1 MVLIKCKE
9 CGQEIS
15 SKARVCLHCGV
26 RNPAPFGFTF
36 KRVMKIWAI
45 CAVVAAVGIIIIV
58 STSGGGTSSSSTA
71 SNEAGSTDGGDSSS
85 APSVPPPVFAGNK
98 GQITDVTLGCPQKTD
113 FTALMNDYAKAQAV
127 NDTVGEHNAIF
138 AANQAGC
145 TFIPVGTKALVI
157 ANSGF
162 LEQIDEIR
170 LDDGQS
176 YWINANMI
184 SPIPGQPDNP

>member
-1 MVLIKCKE
+1 MALIKCKE
-9 CGQEIS
+9 CGHEIS
-15 SKARVCLHCGV
+15 SKARVCPHCGV

-36 KRVMKIWAI
+36 KRALKIWAV
-45 CAVVAAVGIIIIV
+45 CVVVAVAAIIIIV

-71 SNEAGSTDGGDSSS
+71 SNASSSSGSTL
-85 APSVPPPVFAGNK
+85 PPPVFAGNRGK
-98 GQITDVTLGCPQKTD
+98 ITDVALGCPQKSD
-113 FTALMNDYAKAQAV
+113 FTALMNDFAKAHAV

-170 LDDGQS
+170 LDDGQA
-176 YWINANMI
+176 YWIKASVI